1 MARIKRITCSMILD
15 SIQNI
20 MSEKILALG
29 IGNIHFGAIRTEEK
43 THFLLTSPTTFL
55 ESTDYLPQ

>member
-1 MARIKRITCSMILD
+1 
-15 SIQNI
+15 

-29 IGNIHFGAIRTEEK
+29 IGNSHFGAIRTEEK

-55 ESTDYLPQ
+55 ESTEYHNESILRLLIGF